1 MNPSILRFSKVAIMM
16 AFLSFFS
23 VTLSSC
29 GNKKEASNDP
39 KDVLKDFDVSGDI
52 SDDVL
57 RYLIEV
63 DETLQPII
71 DSSNQE
77 RMTLLEGYGISF
89 QEFNDMY
96 MKFQNPLEESDAPEE
111 ESAMFKTIMKA
122 FETIEQKAIKDY
134 EDKIV
139 ESGFTLDQYKGLV
152 ERINKEPELMKR
164 IQEIFKSKT
173 EDLSPDDFMDMMP
186 QDGEDIDLED

>member
-1 MNPSILRFSKVAIMM
+1 MNPSILRFPKVAIMM

-23 VTLSSC
+23 VAMFSC

-39 KDVLKDFDVSGDI
+39 KDVLKDFDVNGDI

-71 DSSNQE
+71 GSSNQE
-77 RMTLLEGYGISF
+77 RMTLLEGYGISI
-89 QEFNDMY
+89 QEFNEMY

-111 ESAMFKTIMKA
+111 ESAMFKTLMKA
-122 FETIEQKAIKDY
+122 FETIEQKAIKEY

-152 ERINKEPELMKR
+152 ERINKEPELMQR
-164 IQEIFKSKT
+164 IQDIFKSKT